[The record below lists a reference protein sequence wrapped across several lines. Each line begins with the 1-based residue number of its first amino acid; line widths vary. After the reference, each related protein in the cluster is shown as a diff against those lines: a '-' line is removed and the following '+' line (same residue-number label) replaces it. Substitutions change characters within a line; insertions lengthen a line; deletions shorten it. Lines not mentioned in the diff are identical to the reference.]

1 MRQYHTVNLWREKTW
16 PIEEKYDFHGENSRG
31 MLTFA
36 TPRISRPQ
44 ILREKLHE
52 EPQNDKF
59 VKVSRLPRLKFSIYM
74 LFAHVPE
81 RQTLDFISL
90 VPRLLKK

>member
-1 MRQYHTVNLWREKTW
+1 MKLWVEKTW

-36 TPRISRPQ
+36 EPRMPRPQ
-44 ILREKLHE
+44 ILQEKFHE

-90 VPRLLKK
+90 VPRSLGKCL